1 MANANEDNP
10 SVKSQAYLDQL
21 DDWTLVNDCFA
32 GTRAVRDKGTAYLP
46 QNPSEFQDDYNTRLN
61 QANFW
66 NASKRTRDGLV
77 GMVFRKNPVLAQ
89 PSEDEDQRGEMAD
102 PVPPEILKHLENV
115 DLQGS
120 HFDVFT
126 KEVFRDALS
135 DGHAFILVDMPPPVP
150 VEEPTVTKRD
160 ELGRRPY
167 WVRINKEQVINWR
180 AENNPDGVT
189 VLTQVTIRE
198 QVTVPAGQFLDAEE
212 TRYLVLRPGS
222 WERWKVEEEKNKETV
237 VTLIDSGTTSLDV
250 IPLAPVYTNRVGF
263 MISAPP
269 LLDLCFENLRHY
281 RLQSDLDT
289 IMHVCNVPILTAIGR
304 DDTTAKLVVGPFTA
318 VDLPMGAEL
327 KYTEHSGPAIEAAQA
342 ELGNSKANM
351 ATLGL
356 LLLSQRP
363 QVAQTATE
371 SVIDDKAESSELAGM
386 ARGLEDGIETALM
399 YHAAY
404 LNQKSGGSVTVNKD
418 FAKLGLDPQKITAIS
433 TAVEKRQL
441 SLETMWEIMQRA
453 DELPNTFD
461 AKKEQK
467 RLKDSEPEA
476 EKINVERSKVALERD
491 KAAASG
497 NPEAI
502 QQRILAE
509 RTNLGNAPPS

>member
-1 MANANEDNP
+1 MANKNEDNP
-10 SVKSQAYLDQL
+10 SVHCQAYEDQMP
-21 DDWTLVNDCFA
+21 DWTLVNDCFA
-32 GTRAVRDKGTAYLP
+32 GTRAIRDKGNEYLP
-46 QNPSEFQDDYNTRLN
+46 QNPSEFQDDYNTRLS

-89 PSEDEDQRGEMAD
+89 PSEDEDERGEMAD
-102 PVPPEILKHLENV
+102 VVPPEILKHLENV
-115 DLQGS
+115 DLQGC

-135 DGHAFILVDMPPPVP
+135 DGHSFILVDMPPALPVDD
-150 VEEPTVTKRD
+150 PTVTRRD
-160 ELGRRPY
+160 EIGRRPY

-180 AENNPDGVT
+180 AETNLNGVT
-189 VLTQVTIRE
+189 ELTQVTIRE
-198 QVTVPAGQFLDAEE
+198 DVVVPAGDFLDAME

-222 WERWKVEEEKNKETV
+222 WERFKVEEKDKETA
-237 VTLIDSGTTSLDV
+237 VTRLDGGDTSLDV
-250 IPLAPVYTNRVGF
+250 IPLAPVYTNRVAF
-263 MISAPP
+263 MVSSPP

-289 IMHVCNVPILTAIGR
+289 IMHVCNVPILTALGR
-304 DDTTAKLVVGPFTA
+304 KDTEEKLVVGPFTA
-318 VDLPMGAEL
+318 VDLPVDGDL
-327 KYTEHSGPAIEAAQA
+327 KYAEHSGAAIPAAQQ
-342 ELGNSKANM
+342 ELSNSKANM

-399 YHAAY
+399 YHAMY
-404 LNQKSGGSVTVNKD
+404 LGQKSGGSVTVNKD
-418 FAKLGLDPQKITAIS
+418 FAKLGLEPQKITAIS

-461 AKKEQK
+461 AKKEQQ
-467 RLKDSEPEA
+467 RLKESEPES
-476 EKINVERSKVALERD
+476 EQLNVERQKIAIERD
-491 KAAASG
+491 KQMMSG

-502 QQRILAE
+502 TQRILSE
-509 RTNLGNAPPS
+509 RMNMGGPPS